1 VEQLKQARTLSEQ
14 DGGGF
19 LEVLTLW
26 QDAEAC
32 GTGHQK
38 HSHYR
43 LLLQVSAGYGPEGHN
58 DERWYKLDSEPTKW
72 PEDGTF
78 ALALDSTTDQAA
90 DGTLAVLLGVEL
102 RATWPQRAGR

>member
-1 VEQLKQARTLSEQ
+1 VKQLKQTRTLSEQ

-26 QDAEAC
+26 QDVD
-32 GTGHQK
+32 
-38 HSHYR
+38 R
-43 LLLQVSAGYGPEGHN
+43 LLLHVSAGYGAESHN

>member
-1 VEQLKQARTLSEQ
+1 MEQLKQARTLSEQ

-26 QDAEAC
+26 QDAD
-32 GTGHQK
+32 
-38 HSHYR
+38 R
-43 LLLQVSAGYGPEGHN
+43 FLLQVSAGYGPEGHN

-102 RATWPQRAGR
+102 RAGR